1 MYQRNL
7 PLLAGEKP
15 MAIQKIT
22 IQQFLQL
29 STQHPVLDVR
39 SPGEYTHAHI
49 PNAIN
54 VPLFTNDERKI
65 VGTAYKQQ
73 SREVAIKLGLDFFGV
88 KMKGLV
94 EEVEKMLD
102 VRCTMYEKA
111 LLKNSDV
118 HHTSNTVLVHCW
130 RGGMR
135 SAAVAWLLD
144 MYGFKVYTLIGGYK
158 SYRNWVLQQF
168 ELPYTFTI
176 IGGFTG
182 SGKTEVLHQLKKEN
196 KTTIDLEAL
205 ANHKGSAFGN
215 MGTQP
220 SQEMFENVLGKSLYD
235 VSCAKDDGRW
245 TMDDGNLASTNTQ
258 PQTPCIYIEDESQRI
273 GNLQI
278 PSNIWLQMRKSTI
291 LFLEI
296 PFEER
301 LDFITAEYGK
311 LSKEALVN
319 AIIRIQKRLG
329 GLETKNAINHLLE
342 NNAKESF
349 RILLTYYDKWYLK
362 GLNNRENLSA
372 FLNKIPCKSV
382 DSILNS
388 KNILACSTTNA

>member
-1 MYQRNL
+1 
-7 PLLAGEKP
+7 
-15 MAIQKIT
+15 
-22 IQQFLQL
+22 
-29 STQHPVLDVR
+29 
-39 SPGEYTHAHI
+39 
-49 PNAIN
+49 
-54 VPLFTNDERKI
+54 
-65 VGTAYKQQ
+65 
-73 SREVAIKLGLDFFGV
+73 
-88 KMKGLV
+88 
-94 EEVEKMLD
+94 
-102 VRCTMYEKA
+102 
-111 LLKNSDV
+111 
-118 HHTSNTVLVHCW
+118 
-130 RGGMR
+130 MR

-144 MYGFKVYTLIGGYK
+144 MYGFKVYTLTGGYK
-158 SYRNWVLQQF
+158 AYRNWVLQQF
-168 ELPYTFTI
+168 TLPYNFTI

-182 SGKTEVLHQLKKEN
+182 SGKTEVLHQLKKED
-196 KTTIDLEAL
+196 KIIIDLEAL

-220 SQEMFENVLGKSLYD
+220 SQEMFENVLSKSLYD
-235 VSCAKDDGRW
+235 ISC
-245 TMDDGNLASTNTQ
+245 TMNDENLTSTNHQ
-258 PQTPCIYIEDESQRI
+258 PQAPCIYIEDESQRI

-278 PSNIWLQMRKSTI
+278 PNNIWLQMRKSTI
-291 LFLEI
+291 FFLEI

-382 DSILNS
+382 DCILNS
-388 KNILACSTTNA
+388 KNILVCTTTNV

>member
-1 MYQRNL
+1 MYPRNL
-7 PLLAGEKP
+7 LLSAGQKL
-15 MAIQKIT
+15 MAIEKIT
-22 IQQFLQL
+22 IQQFLKL
-29 STQHPVLDVR
+29 STQYPVLDVR
-39 SPGEYTHAHI
+39 SQGEYTHAHI

-73 SREVAIKLGLDFFGV
+73 SREIAIKLGLDFFGV
-88 KMKGLV
+88 KMKKIV
-94 EEVEKMLD
+94 EDVERITTEFYKRNAKQKDSVPPLGGGGGI
-102 VRCTMYEKA
+102 
-111 LLKNSDV
+111 LL
-118 HHTSNTVLVHCW
+118 HCW

-144 MYGFKVYTLIGGYK
+144 MYGFKVYTLTGGYK
-158 SYRNWVLQQF
+158 AYRNWVLQQVA
-168 ELPYTFTI
+168 LPYNFTI

-182 SGKTEVLHQLKKEN
+182 SGKTEVLHQLKKED
-196 KTTIDLEAL
+196 KIIIDLEAL

-220 SQEMFENVLGKSLYD
+220 SQEMFENVLSKSLYD
-235 VSCAKDDGRW
+235 ISCTKNDE
-245 TMDDGNLASTNTQ
+245 NLTSTNYQ

-311 LSKEALVN
+311 LNKETLVN

-342 NNAKESF
+342 NNTKESF

-382 DSILNS
+382 DCILNS
-388 KNILACSTTNA
+388 KNILVCTTTNV

>member
-1 MYQRNL
+1 MYPRNL
-7 PLLAGEKP
+7 LLSAGQKL
-15 MAIQKIT
+15 MAIEKIT
-22 IQQFLQL
+22 IQQFLKL
-29 STQHPVLDVR
+29 STQCPVLDLR
-39 SPGEYTHAHI
+39 SQGEYTHAHI

-73 SREVAIKLGLDFFGV
+73 SREIAIKLGLDFFGV
-88 KMKGLV
+88 KMKQIV
-94 EEVEKMLD
+94 EDVERITTEFYKRNAKQKDSVPPLGGGGGI
-102 VRCTMYEKA
+102 
-111 LLKNSDV
+111 LL
-118 HHTSNTVLVHCW
+118 HCW

-144 MYGFKVYTLIGGYK
+144 MYGFKVYTLTGGYK
-158 SYRNWVLQQF
+158 AYRNWVLQQVA
-168 ELPYTFTI
+168 LPYNFTI

-182 SGKTEVLHQLKKEN
+182 SGKTEVLHQLKKED
-196 KTTIDLEAL
+196 KIIIDLEAL

-220 SQEMFENVLGKSLYD
+220 SQEMFENVLSKSLYD
-235 VSCAKDDGRW
+235 ISCTKNDE
-245 TMDDGNLASTNTQ
+245 NLTSTNYQ

-311 LSKEALVN
+311 LNKETLVN

-342 NNAKESF
+342 NNTKESF

-382 DSILNS
+382 DCILNS
-388 KNILACSTTNA
+388 KNILVCTTTNV

>member
-1 MYQRNL
+1 MYPRNL
-7 PLLAGEKP
+7 LLSAGQKL
-15 MAIQKIT
+15 MAIEKIT
-22 IQQFLQL
+22 IQQFLKL
-29 STQHPVLDVR
+29 STQCPVLDLR
-39 SPGEYTHAHI
+39 SQGEYTHAHI

-73 SREVAIKLGLDFFGV
+73 SREIAIKLGLDFFGV
-88 KMKGLV
+88 KMKQIV
-94 EEVEKMLD
+94 EDVERITTEFYKRNAKQKDSVPPLGGGGGI
-102 VRCTMYEKA
+102 
-111 LLKNSDV
+111 LL
-118 HHTSNTVLVHCW
+118 HCW

-144 MYGFKVYTLIGGYK
+144 MYGFKVYTLTGGYK
-158 SYRNWVLQQF
+158 AYRNWVLQQVA
-168 ELPYTFTI
+168 LPYNFTI

-182 SGKTEVLHQLKKEN
+182 SGKTEVLHQLKKED
-196 KTTIDLEAL
+196 KIIIDLEAL

-220 SQEMFENVLGKSLYD
+220 SQEMFENVLSKSLYNI
-235 VSCAKDDGRW
+235 SCTKNDE
-245 TMDDGNLASTNTQ
+245 NLTSTNYQ
-258 PQTPCIYIEDESQRI
+258 SQTPCIYIEDESQRI

-311 LSKEALVN
+311 LNKETLVN

-342 NNAKESF
+342 NNTKESF

-382 DSILNS
+382 DCILNS
-388 KNILACSTTNA
+388 KNILVCTTTNV

>member
-1 MYQRNL
+1 
-7 PLLAGEKP
+7 
-15 MAIQKIT
+15 MAIEKIT
-22 IQQFLQL
+22 IQQFLKL
-29 STQHPVLDVR
+29 STQCPVLDLR
-39 SPGEYTHAHI
+39 SQGEYTHAHI

-73 SREVAIKLGLDFFGV
+73 SREIAIKLGLDFFGV
-88 KMKGLV
+88 KMKQIV
-94 EEVEKMLD
+94 EDVERITTEFYKRNAKQKDSVPPLGGGGGI
-102 VRCTMYEKA
+102 
-111 LLKNSDV
+111 LL
-118 HHTSNTVLVHCW
+118 HCW

-144 MYGFKVYTLIGGYK
+144 MYGFKVYTLTGGYK
-158 SYRNWVLQQF
+158 AYRNWVLQQVA
-168 ELPYTFTI
+168 LPYNFTI

-182 SGKTEVLHQLKKEN
+182 SGKTEVLHQLKKED
-196 KTTIDLEAL
+196 KIIIDLEAL

-220 SQEMFENVLGKSLYD
+220 SQEMFENVLSKSLYD
-235 VSCAKDDGRW
+235 ISCTKNDE
-245 TMDDGNLASTNTQ
+245 NLTSTNYQ

-311 LSKEALVN
+311 LNKETLVN

-342 NNAKESF
+342 NNTKESF

-382 DSILNS
+382 DCILNS
-388 KNILACSTTNA
+388 KNILVCTTTNV

>member
-1 MYQRNL
+1 MYQPNL
-7 PLLAGEKP
+7 LLPAGRSAGEKP
-15 MAIQKIT
+15 MAIEKIT
-22 IQQFLQL
+22 IQQFLKL
-29 STQHPVLDVR
+29 STQYPVLDVR
-39 SPGEYTHAHI
+39 SQGEYTHAHI

-73 SREVAIKLGLDFFGV
+73 NREIAIKLGLDFFGV
-88 KMKGLV
+88 KMKEIV
-94 EEVEKMLD
+94 EDVERITAEFYKRNAKQKDPVPPLGGGGGI
-102 VRCTMYEKA
+102 
-111 LLKNSDV
+111 LL
-118 HHTSNTVLVHCW
+118 HCW

-144 MYGFKVYTLIGGYK
+144 MYGFKVYTLTGGYK
-158 SYRNWVLQQF
+158 AYRNWVLQQVA
-168 ELPYTFTI
+168 LPYNFTI

-182 SGKTEVLHQLKKEN
+182 SGKTEVLHQLKKED
-196 KTTIDLEAL
+196 KIIIDLEAL

-220 SQEMFENVLGKSLYD
+220 SQEMFENVLSKSLYD
-235 VSCAKDDGRW
+235 ISC
-245 TMDDGNLASTNTQ
+245 TMNDENLTSTNYQ
-258 PQTPCIYIEDESQRI
+258 PQAPCIYIEDESQRI

-311 LSKEALVN
+311 LNKETLVN

-342 NNAKESF
+342 NNTKESF

-382 DSILNS
+382 DCILNS
-388 KNILACSTTNA
+388 KNILVCTTTNV

>member
-1 MYQRNL
+1 MYPRNL
-7 PLLAGEKP
+7 LLSAGEKL
-15 MAIQKIT
+15 MAIEKIT
-22 IQQFLQL
+22 IQQFLKL
-29 STQHPVLDVR
+29 STQYPVLDVR
-39 SPGEYTHAHI
+39 SQGEYTHAHI

-73 SREVAIKLGLDFFGV
+73 SREIAIKLGLDFFGV
-88 KMKGLV
+88 KMKQIV
-94 EEVEKMLD
+94 EDVERITTEFYKRNAKQKDSVPPLGGGGGI
-102 VRCTMYEKA
+102 
-111 LLKNSDV
+111 LL
-118 HHTSNTVLVHCW
+118 HCW

-144 MYGFKVYTLIGGYK
+144 MYGFKVYTLTGGYK
-158 SYRNWVLQQF
+158 AYRNWVLQQVA
-168 ELPYTFTI
+168 LPYNFTI

-182 SGKTEVLHQLKKEN
+182 SGKTEVLHQLKKED
-196 KTTIDLEAL
+196 KIIIDLEAL

-220 SQEMFENVLGKSLYD
+220 SQEMFENVLSKSLYD
-235 VSCAKDDGRW
+235 ISC
-245 TMDDGNLASTNTQ
+245 TMNDENLTSTNYQ

-311 LSKEALVN
+311 LNKETLVN

-342 NNAKESF
+342 NNTKESF

-382 DSILNS
+382 DCILNS
-388 KNILACSTTNA
+388 KNILVCTTTNV